1 MLLSHPTQAPDATL
15 VTDVRD
21 YPDWHRG
28 RQRYAI
34 WMVPICCPALLS
46 HIHALQTQLGDL
58 LHATRR
64 QAHLTLFVCGFEQA
78 HALVN
83 DDFTPEQLRQQIEHL
98 GQLRSPACTLEI
110 GPPDS
115 FASAAFLPVV
125 DHAGHLQRWRS
136 ALAQSCWEVRQA
148 AYVPHITLGLYKRRI
163 GAEELRQ
170 RLKELPAL
178 ADPQLKVEELRYA
191 TYDSRDL
198 FGRLETQ
205 QRILLG

>member
-15 VTDVRD
+15 ITDLRD
-21 YPDWHRG
+21 YPEWHRG
-28 RQRYAI
+28 RQRYAL
-34 WMVPICCPALLS
+34 WMVPIGCPALLS
-46 HIHALQTQLGDL
+46 HIHVLQTQLGDL

-78 HALVN
+78 QAVAN

-98 GQLRSPACTLEI
+98 GQLRSPPCALEI

-125 DHAGHLQRWRS
+125 DHAGNLQRWRT
-136 ALAQSCWEVRQA
+136 ALGQSCREVRQS

-163 GAEELRQ
+163 GAAELRE
-170 RLKELPAL
+170 RLQQLPAL
-178 ADPQLKVEELRYA
+178 ANPQLEVEELHYA

-198 FGRLETQ
+198 FGRLDTQ
-205 QRILLG
+205 RCIPLG